1 MSRPAKLPPA
11 LRASLREL
19 FGDDVDAV
27 QIFEHARRLGVHGRA
42 VATTRRGRIYLR
54 GPAEAFFR
62 DPALVLHEYFHVLRQ
77 WQPRTLTVLRYLVE
91 LLRRGYW
98 DNRFEIEAREFVQD
112 HLHRFRALL
121 SRHEAA
127 GSERGTAGEAGPRVA
142 AITTQVDL
150 GRGGR
155 SRRGRSD
162 A

>member
-11 LRASLREL
+11 LRASLREV
-19 FGDDVDAV
+19 FGDDVDGV

-54 GPAEAFFR
+54 GPAEEFFR

-77 WQPRTLTVLRYLVE
+77 WQPRTLTVLRYLFE

-112 HLHRFRALL
+112 HLHRFRAVL
-121 SRHEAA
+121 SRHEANGGA
-127 GSERGTAGEAGPRVA
+127 PGPGGDTRRLA
-142 AITTQVDL
+142 AVTPQLDL
-150 GRGGR
+150 GHGGR
-155 SRRGRSD
+155 ARRNRDD